1 MEEWYQLHKDFDY
14 EMLERNDLD
23 QMWESGA
30 DTGLIV
36 NVVYPNFDAFKLL
49 ICRSEGTR
57 YADYLHQ
64 LVLLEQRETIAF
76 MEAAKKK
83 GIEVK
88 EMREEEMHLLMSAY
102 VTALFE
108 VVVHDFPMEDAVH
121 YMKTFQDFF
130 CSGWRAVLGL

>member
-1 MEEWYQLHKDFDY
+1 MCIRD
-14 EMLERNDLD
+14 R
-23 QMWESGA
+23 
-30 DTGLIV
+30 
-36 NVVYPNFDAFKLL
+36 
-49 ICRSEGTR
+49 
-57 YADYLHQ
+57 
-64 LVLLEQRETIAF
+64 VLLEQRETIAF